1 MSASTSTSGS
11 GGRGQLG
18 ECGWQQAG
26 GGNCNTGGCKIFAI
40 HLQNFLRE
48 TCLLMTAAS
57 CMLTVLR
64 LTASHENLRIFLYL
78 AVFSNDP
85 HILAPRWRRG
95 CTPALHISTHSDL
108 TFPNIAD

>member
-1 MSASTSTSGS
+1 MSASTSASGS
-11 GGRGQLG
+11 GVGGQLG
-18 ECGWQQAG
+18 ECGRQQAG
-26 GGNCNTGGCKIFAI
+26 GGNCNIFAI

-85 HILAPRWRRG
+85 HIFGPETARG

-108 TFPNIAD
+108 TFPNIAG

>member
-1 MSASTSTSGS
+1 MWPAA
-11 GGRGQLG
+11 GRRRKL
-18 ECGWQQAG
+18 
-26 GGNCNTGGCKIFAI
+26 NTGGCNIFAI

-85 HILAPRWRRG
+85 HIFGPEMARG
-95 CTPALHISTHSDL
+95 CTPALLHSTYPH
-108 TFPNIAD
+108 TTAT

>member
-1 MSASTSTSGS
+1 
-11 GGRGQLG
+11 
-18 ECGWQQAG
+18 
-26 GGNCNTGGCKIFAI
+26 
-40 HLQNFLRE
+40 
-48 TCLLMTAAS
+48 MTVVS

-85 HILAPRWRRG
+85 HIFGPEMAPG

>member
-11 GGRGQLG
+11 GVGGQLG
-18 ECGWQQAG
+18 ECGRQQAG
-26 GGNCNTGGCKIFAI
+26 GGNCNTGGCNIFAL

-85 HILAPRWRRG
+85 HIFGPETARG

-108 TFPNIAD
+108 TFPNIAG